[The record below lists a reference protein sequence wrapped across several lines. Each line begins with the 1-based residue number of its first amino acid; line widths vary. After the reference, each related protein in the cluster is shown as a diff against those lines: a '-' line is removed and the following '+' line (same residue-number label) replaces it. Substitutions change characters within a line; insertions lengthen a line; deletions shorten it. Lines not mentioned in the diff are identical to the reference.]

1 MQNLGIAKG
10 DDLIMCFAYTNILHF
25 EFCIP
30 HFILGKDDPMS
41 DAQKKQN
48 FLQGTALLAMAT
60 AIVKII
66 GAFYKIPLN
75 AIIGEKGFGY
85 FNTAYEIYNVLLMI
99 STAGLPVAMSRMIS
113 QASSLK
119 HYNQVRRI
127 YNTARG
133 IFLALGITGTLLM
146 TLFCRQLAAFQNQPD
161 AWAAIGFLGPCV
173 LLICVMSTFRGFF
186 QGQSNMLP
194 TSISQVIEAIV
205 KLIVGIAAAYLLL
218 KTTGSVALA
227 AGGAILGVTAS
238 CLVSAFYLFGCF
250 RKVYPDL
257 PQTSE
262 EPRSFSNTAKG
273 LMIIAIPITLG
284 SAGLQLLT
292 MLETKI
298 YMGRLLEFYTQA
310 AADTMRGIYGM
321 TQTIF
326 NMPCAFITPITISI
340 IPAITAQLTTDNAL
354 EAKATEES
362 AIRITG
368 LISMPCAFGLGLLA
382 QPVTALLGGY
392 TGDNLVLAARL
403 MTILGFSIMFNA
415 VVLVTTAIMQAH
427 GHASRPVVNMLIGGI
442 LKLAAVFLL
451 TGNPNIGI
459 VGTPVG
465 TLLCYLAISVLNIV
479 SIRSLLPHP
488 PAIVKNLIRTFLA
501 ALIMGI
507 FVFLAFTG
515 LKAVGIGSRLILCGL
530 PIAVGVAAYAIAA
543 VKIKVVTREDCLL
556 LPKGEKIAKLLK
568 L

>member
-1 MQNLGIAKG
+1 
-10 DDLIMCFAYTNILHF
+10 
-25 EFCIP
+25 
-30 HFILGKDDPMS
+30 MS
-41 DAQKKQN
+41 ESQKKQN

-60 AIVKII
+60 AIVKVI
-66 GAFYKIPLN
+66 GALYKIPLN
-75 AIIGEKGFGY
+75 AIIGEQGFGY

-133 IFLALGITGTLLM
+133 IFLGLGITGTLLM
-146 TLFCRQLAAFQNQPD
+146 TLFCRQLAEFQNQPD

-173 LLICVMSTFRGFF
+173 LLICIMSTFRGFF

-194 TSISQVIEAIV
+194 TSISQVLEAVV
-205 KLIVGIAAAYLLL
+205 KLIVGIVAAWVLL

-238 CLVSAFYLFGCF
+238 CLVSSIYLFGCF
-250 RKVYPDL
+250 RKVYPHLEATTDK
-257 PQTSE
+257 
-262 EPRSFSNTAKG
+262 PRSFSDTARG
-273 LMIIAIPITLG
+273 LLIIAIPITLG
-284 SAGLQLLT
+284 SAGLQFLT

-298 YMGRLLEFYTQA
+298 YMGRLLEFYTQS

-340 IPAITAQLTTDNAL
+340 IPAITAQLTTCNES
-354 EAKATEES
+354 EAKATAES

-382 QPVTALLGGY
+382 EPVTALLGGY
-392 TGDNLVLAARL
+392 TGDNLVLATRL

-427 GHASRPVVNMLIGGI
+427 GNAGRPVINMLIGGL
-442 LKLAAVFLL
+442 LKLAAVYIL

-465 TLLCYLAISVLNIV
+465 TLLCYIAIAVLNIS
-479 SIRSLLPHP
+479 SIRQLLEHP
-488 PAIVKNLIRTFLA
+488 PAILKNLVRPFLA
-501 ALIMGI
+501 ALTMGV
-507 FVFLAFTG
+507 FVFASFTG
-515 LKAVGIGSRLILCGL
+515 LKMLGIDSRLILCAL
-530 PIAVGVAAYAIAA
+530 PILIGVVVYVLAA
-543 VKIKVVTREDCLL
+543 VKFKVVTREDCLL

>member
-1 MQNLGIAKG
+1 
-10 DDLIMCFAYTNILHF
+10 
-25 EFCIP
+25 
-30 HFILGKDDPMS
+30 MS

-66 GAFYKIPLN
+66 GALYKIPLN
-75 AIIGEKGFGY
+75 AIIGEQGFGY

-113 QASSLK
+113 QASSLN
-119 HYNQVRRI
+119 HYNQVRQVYR
-127 YNTARG
+127 TARG
-133 IFLALGITGTLLM
+133 IFLGLGITGSLLM
-146 TLFCRQLAAFQNQPD
+146 TVFCRQLAQFQNQPD

-173 LLICVMSTFRGFF
+173 LLICLMSTFRGFF

-194 TSISQVIEAIV
+194 TSISQVLEAVV
-205 KLIVGIAAAYLLL
+205 KLIVGILAALLLL
-218 KTTGSVALA
+218 KTSGSVALA
-227 AGGAILGVTAS
+227 AGGAILGVTVS
-238 CLVSAFYLFGCF
+238 CLVSSVYLFGCF
-250 RKVYPDL
+250 RKIYPTM
-257 PQTSE
+257 PQSTE
-262 EPRSFSNTAKG
+262 TPRSFSDTAKG
-273 LMIIAIPITLG
+273 LLIIAIPITLG
-284 SAGLQLLT
+284 SAGLQFLT

-298 YMGRLLEFYTQA
+298 YMGRLLQFHSQA

-326 NMPCAFITPITISI
+326 NMPCSFITPITISI
-340 IPAITAQLTTDNAL
+340 IPAITAQLTVCKDA

-362 AIRITG
+362 AARITG
-368 LISMPCAFGLGLLA
+368 LISMPCAFGLALLA
-382 QPVTALLGGY
+382 EPVTALLGGY
-392 TGDNLVLAARL
+392 TGENLVLATKL

-427 GHASRPVVNMLIGGI
+427 GYAGRPVINMLIGGL
-442 LKLAAVFLL
+442 LKLAAVFIL

-465 TLLCYLAISVLNIV
+465 TLLCYLAICALNLY
-479 SIRSLLPHP
+479 SIRTLLDHP
-488 PAIVKNLIRTFLA
+488 PAILKNLLRPFLA
-501 ALIMGI
+501 AAVMGG
-507 FVFLAFTG
+507 FVFAALFA
-515 LKAVGIGSRLILCGL
+515 LKTLGITSRLILCGL
-530 PIAVGVAAYAIAA
+530 PIAVGVVVYVVTA
-543 VKIKVVTREDCLL
+543 VKIKVITREDCLL